1 MRQIQF
7 NGQPTSILGMGTWR
21 IGEDPAKKAS
31 EIKTIKYGLNHG
43 ITLID
48 TAEMYGEG
56 ASETLVGEAIQGFDR
71 SKFQLVSKFYPYH
84 ATPKLIKQSLENSLK
99 RLQTDYLDMY
109 LLHWRGDTP
118 LEETISGLE
127 DVKKAG
133 YIKDWGVSNFDIN
146 DLKELYSLPNGDHCK
161 VNQNLYNI
169 ESRGVEYSILP
180 WQAEHDISFMG
191 YSPFGSDKNAYLHP
205 KEIIGNMAAQKHIS
219 AFQLLLAWVIRNNN
233 ILSIPKTSSVAH
245 LKDNLGAIDVEF
257 TGDELELLNSYYPAP
272 TAEKPLDVI

>member
-7 NGQPTSILGMGTWR
+7 NGQPTSIIGMGTWR
-21 IGEDPAKKAS
+21 MGESAEKKDA
-31 EIKTIKYGLNHG
+31 EIETIRYGLDHG

-56 ASETLVGEAIQGFDR
+56 ASETLIGEATKCYSRD
-71 SKFQLVSKFYPYH
+71 KYQLISKFYPYH
-84 ATPKLIKQSLENSLK
+84 ATPELIKKSLHDSLD
-99 RLQTDYLDMY
+99 RLQTDYLDVY

-133 YIKDWGVSNFDIN
+133 YIKDWGVSNFDID
-146 DLKELYSLPNGDHCK
+146 DLKELASLPNGENCK

-180 WQAEHDISFMG
+180 WQREHSISFMG

-205 KEIIGNMAAQKHIS
+205 KQIVEELAEQKHITV
-219 AFQLLLAWVIRNNN
+219 FQLLLAWAIRNNDV
-233 ILSIPKTSSVAH
+233 LSIPKTSSVSH
-245 LKDNLGAIDVEF
+245 LKSNLKAVDVEL
-257 TGDELELLNSYYPAP
+257 TSDELDLLDKYYPVP
-272 TAEKPLDVI
+272 THEVPLDTI